1 MVVGTPLDD
10 RPGTSH
16 LLEERFALDAAA
28 ARGGRRARDVTI
40 EAAEGRVHGGEVL
53 EGQGILLGELLDVAW
68 VGLGVRVG
76 LGLG

>member
-1 MVVGTPLDD
+1 
-10 RPGTSH
+10 
-16 LLEERFALDAAA
+16 
-28 ARGGRRARDVTI
+28 

-68 VGLGVRVG
+68 VGVGVRVG